1 MNGFEREKERGTEV
15 EDNRSQHGQSFWCSN
30 FRACMGPHGEEV
42 DRGTE
47 EEWLLGESGRRNR
60 EGGDLCRLR
69 HRAVFSGGRL
79 QQLQCYYKAGLL
91 GFMNKARK

>member
-1 MNGFEREKERGTEV
+1 MRITDLNKASHFGVVTSELV
-15 EDNRSQHGQSFWCSN
+15 WVL
-30 FRACMGPHGEEV
+30 MGRRWIDVQGKS
-42 DRGTE
+42 GY
-47 EEWLLGESGRRNR
+47 LGESGRRNR

-79 QQLQCYYKAGLL
+79 QQLQYYYKAGLL